1 MPAHIVVTGATG
13 KVGRDV
19 AVRLAAAGVP
29 QRLLVRD
36 PSRAPQLPGAEVV
49 QADYRD
55 PESVREALYPG
66 DRVFMVAT
74 HQGVEDRIESHRSF
88 IQAAS
93 DVGVGLV
100 AYLSIVNASRDSKFP
115 HSWSH
120 RATEELLEAAPVP
133 HAFLRMNLFL
143 DDLPLWFDADG
154 ICRGPAGDGR
164 VALISRADV
173 AAVAAQVLASDGY
186 LGATLDLSGD
196 EARTVA
202 ELAAICSELTGRALR
217 YAPGTRADYIASRLA
232 LGRKPW
238 DAEAGAGCYLAVAAG
253 ELAEPSD
260 VVQRVTGR
268 EPERVRGWVAA
279 NVDKFERTGD
289 RASARPI

>member
-1 MPAHIVVTGATG
+1 M
-13 KVGRDV
+13 
-19 AVRLAAAGVP
+19 
-29 QRLLVRD
+29 RD

-173 AAVAAQVLASDGY
+173 AAVAAAVLASDGY
-186 LGATLDLSGD
+186 LGETLDLSGD
-196 EARTVA
+196 EAPTVA
-202 ELAAICSELTGRALR
+202 EFAAICSELTGRACATR
-217 YAPGTRADYIASRLA
+217 PARGPTTSRAAWRWAASPGMQRPAPAATWPSRRASWPSRPTSSSASPA
-232 LGRKPW
+232 ASPS
-238 DAEAGAGCYLAVAAG
+238 ASAAG
-253 ELAEPSD
+253 SP
-260 VVQRVTGR
+260 
-268 EPERVRGWVAA
+268 
-279 NVDKFERTGD
+279 RTSTSS
-289 RASARPI
+289 SARATARRPGRSNRAA

>member
-1 MPAHIVVTGATG
+1 ME
-13 KVGRDV
+13 
-19 AVRLAAAGVP
+19 

-36 PSRAPQLPGAEVV
+36 PARAPQLPGAEVV

-100 AYLSIVNASRDSKFP
+100 AYLSMVGASRDSKFP

-120 RATEELLEAAPVP
+120 RATEEMLEAAPVP

-143 DDLPLWFDADG
+143 DELPLWFDADG
-154 ICRGPAGDGR
+154 VCRGPAGDGR

-173 AAVAAQVLASDGY
+173 GAVAAAVLASDGY
-186 LGATLDLSGD
+186 QGETLDLSGD
-196 EARTVA
+196 EAPTIA
-202 ELAAICSELTGRALR
+202 EFAAVCSELTGRALR

-232 LGRKPW
+232 QGRKPW
-238 DAEAGAGCYLAVAAG
+238 DAEAGAGSYLAVAAG
-253 ELAEPSD
+253 ELGEPSD
-260 VVQRVTGR
+260 VVQRIVGR

-279 NVDKFERTGD
+279 NVAKFERTGD

>member
-1 MPAHIVVTGATG
+1 M
-13 KVGRDV
+13 
-19 AVRLAAAGVP
+19 
-29 QRLLVRD
+29 
-36 PSRAPQLPGAEVV
+36 V

-74 HQGVEDRIESHRSF
+74 HEGVEDRIESHRSF

-120 RATEELLEAAPVP
+120 RATEELLEAHRVP

-154 ICRGPAGDGR
+154 VCRGPAGDGR

-173 AAVAAQVLASDGY
+173 AAVAAPVLASDGY
-186 LGATLDLSGD
+186 LGETLDLSGD
-196 EARTVA
+196 EARTIA
-202 ELAAICSELTGRALR
+202 EFAADLQRADAAATLR

-253 ELAEPSD
+253 ELGEPSD